1 MKTPGV
7 EDVKC
12 DVATKTV
19 EVTGT
24 ATEEEILAAI
34 QRTGKA
40 VSRA

>member
-7 EDVKC
+7 ESVKC

-24 ATEEEILAAI
+24 ASEEEILAAI
-34 QRTGKA
+34 QKTGKE